1 MTILQTNINLV
12 QKLTDNNMRKT
23 ISDFRFFFKLLVVAI
38 VLVCSNAAVYAQSAA
53 SWKEK
58 PVTLRVSN
66 QPLGKVLEM
75 VAEAAN
81 AKISLQEVSLWN
93 INKPTSLVVK
103 DKPLDKVLGD
113 LIGDQN
119 VVIRYEGANQ
129 IIVEPDKQQE
139 KGEQLLTVSGVVLDN
154 DTKEPL
160 IGATVLITDG
170 TGKSDGA
177 RGGMTDID
185 GKFSLRL
192 HRNESIN
199 VSYVGYTAQSKQIQR
214 NELNI
219 VIELKPSIELD
230 DVVVTGISRRSKN
243 SFTGNYVE
251 VKGDDLRKMSPTNIL
266 KGLQFFDPSFK
277 IIENNRSGSDPNAE
291 PDFQI
296 RGDQSLGSKSMNSM
310 DLMLDNVSS
319 RPNTPLFVLDGFTVP
334 LSRILDLDP
343 ERVESITI
351 LKDAAATSVYGSRAA
366 NGVVVVETKVAP
378 DGALSVSYNGTMTV
392 QAPDLTDYNMMD
404 AATKLDT
411 EWRAGLYNPNNA
423 AHMNLYNKYRRNVL
437 GGVNTYW
444 LSKPLRTAIQHR
456 HSVSVAGGTEAFR
469 YSLDVNAAMQP
480 GVMKESQ
487 NQTKGVNFN
496 MTYMK
501 DKFTM
506 RANVSVSESDSENS
520 PYGSFSQY
528 TRLNPYYIPTDAD
541 GKQQKVLDN
550 NTVSGQSTIITN
562 PLYDATVGIKD
573 LTNSLN
579 VTTSIGLEYMILK
592 NLRITEQFSYSR
604 GMAGTDRFLPAD
616 HTSFE
621 LEDDLT
627 RKGSY
632 FKSTGSMASWSS
644 NLGINYN
651 LVIKKHLFS
660 IFGNWTI
667 SEDRNEYVNL
677 SATGYPD
684 SHMDDFIFGNKMETN
699 MSNIGNENISR
710 SVGLIGQ
717 FSYSYDNRYSVD
729 FNISGEASSRYAKHD
744 LVPFW
749 SVGGRWNA
757 HNERW
762 LKGYLSNLVFRASYG
777 VTGEQNFSP
786 SDAIEYYTFSDTM
799 RPYGSFPVLGALL
812 SALNNTELGW
822 AKTHNTSLSVD
833 FGFWKNRVNV
843 SFNYY
848 NNITKEL
855 LTNYDL
861 APSTG
866 FTTMVMNAGELQNR
880 GFDAS
885 LNIIAVQDLRRQ
897 FFWTINANANR
908 NQNKIRKLSDYLKKV
923 NEEQMKSAGA
933 PLPQYR
939 EGESTTTLYVV
950 RSLGVDPVTGKEV
963 YLKRDGTK
971 TFVWNANDKVPVGD
985 TNPKI
990 SGTFLTSVN
999 WKDFS
1004 CSLGFSYK
1012 YGGVVYNQTL
1022 VDKIENQNV
1031 AYNLDKR
1038 AGQGRWEKPGD
1049 VKPYVGFSPTGA
1061 NTPASTRFIMDD
1073 NEIRFASLNFGYRFS
1088 GENFKFLRQANV
1100 DVLALN
1106 FTTNDIARISPIR
1119 MERGLDYPFARS
1131 YTLSLSIMF
1140 R

>member
-1 MTILQTNINLV
+1 MRRTLSCLQQLCRLSAVT
-12 QKLTDNNMRKT
+12 
-23 ISDFRFFFKLLVVAI
+23 LL
-38 VLVCSNAAVYAQSAA
+38 LMCSAASLQAQDAA

-66 QPLGKVLEM
+66 KPLGKVLEM
-75 VAEAAN
+75 VAEAVN
-81 AKISLQEVSLWN
+81 AKITLQDVSLWN
-93 INKPTSLVVK
+93 INEPTSLAVK

-119 VVIRYEGANQ
+119 VKIRYEGTNQ
-129 IIVEPDKQQE
+129 IIVEPDLKE
-139 KGEQLLTVSGVVLDN
+139 EGSKVQLSISGQVFDK
-154 DTKEPL
+154 DTGEPL
-160 IGATVLITDG
+160 VGATVLITGG
-170 TGKSDGA
+170 TGATKGS
-177 RGGMTDID
+177 RGCVTDFD

-192 HRNESIN
+192 NKKESIKI
-199 VSYVGYTAQSKQIQR
+199 SYIGYEAVSKQILK
-214 NELNI
+214 NENNL
-219 VIELKPSIELD
+219 VFELKPSVELGE
-230 DVVVTGISRRSKN
+230 VVVTGISRRSKD

-251 VKGDDLRKMSPTNIL
+251 VKGDDLRRMSPTNLL

-277 IIENNRSGSDPNAE
+277 IIENNRTGSDPNAE

-296 RGDQSLGSKSMNSM
+296 RGDQSFGSKSMNSM

-319 RPNTPLFVLDGFTVP
+319 RPNTPLFVLDGFIVP
-334 LSRILDLDP
+334 MSRILDLDP

-378 DGALSVSYNGTMTV
+378 DGALAVSYNGTVTV
-392 QAPDLTDYNMMD
+392 QTPDLTDYNMMD

-423 AHMNLYNKYRRNVL
+423 AQMNLYNKYRRNVL
-437 GGVNTYW
+437 GGVDTYW

-456 HSVSVAGGTEAFR
+456 HSASVAGGTDVFR
-469 YSLDVNAAMQP
+469 YSLDINASMQP
-480 GVMKESQ
+480 GVMKESE
-487 NQTKGVNFN
+487 NQTTGVNFN
-496 MTYMK
+496 MTYVK
-501 DKFTM
+501 EKFTM
-506 RANVSVSESDSENS
+506 RANVSLSESNSSNS

-528 TRLNPYYIPTDAD
+528 TRLNPYYIPEDAN
-541 GKQQKVLDN
+541 GKQQKILDN

-579 VTTSIGLEYMILK
+579 ITTSIGLEYMILK
-592 NLRITEQFSYSR
+592 NLRITEQFSYLR
-604 GMAGTDRFLPAD
+604 GMAGTDKFLPAD

-632 FKSTGSMASWSS
+632 YKSTGNMSSWSS

-651 LVIKKHLFS
+651 LVLDKHLFS
-660 IFGNWTI
+660 LFGNWTI
-667 SEDRNEYVNL
+667 SEDRNSYVNL

-684 SHMDDFIFGNKMETN
+684 PHMDDFIFGNKMETSMN
-699 MSNIGNENISR
+699 SIGSENISR
-710 SVGLIGQ
+710 SIGLIGQ
-717 FSYSYDNRYSVD
+717 FSYSYDNRYSFD
-729 FNISGEASSRYAKHD
+729 FNMSGEASSRYAKHN

-757 HNERW
+757 HNEKW
-762 LKGYLSNLVFRASYG
+762 LKGYVSNLVFRASYG
-777 VTGEQNFSP
+777 ITGEQNFSP
-786 SDAIEYYTFSDTM
+786 SDAIEYYSYSGTM
-799 RPYGSFPVLGALL
+799 RPYSSFPVLGALL
-812 SALNNTELGW
+812 SGLNNSELGW

-848 NNITKEL
+848 DNITKEL

-866 FTTMVMNAGELQNR
+866 FPTMVMNAGELQNR
-880 GFDAS
+880 GFDLS
-885 LNIIAVQDLRRQ
+885 LNVIAVQNLRKQ
-897 FFWTINANANR
+897 FFWTINANANHNR
-908 NQNKIRKLSDYLKKV
+908 NKIRKLSDYLKKI
-923 NEEQMKSAGA
+923 NEEQMKSASA

-985 TNPKI
+985 TNPLI
-990 SGTFLTSVN
+990 SGTVSTSVN
-999 WKDFS
+999 WKDLS
-1004 CSLGFSYK
+1004 CTLGFTYK

-1031 AYNLDKR
+1031 AYNLDNR

-1049 VKPYVGFSPTGA
+1049 VTPYVGFSPTGA

-1073 NEIRFASLNFGYRFS
+1073 NEIRLATLTLGYRFN
-1088 GENFKFLRQANV
+1088 GDDFKFLRHANI
-1100 DVLALN
+1100 DVLTLN
-1106 FTTNDIARISPIR
+1106 FTTNDLARISPIR

-1131 YTLSLSIMF
+1131 YTLSMSIMF

>member
-1 MTILQTNINLV
+1 
-12 QKLTDNNMRKT
+12 MRKA
-23 ISDFRFFFKLLVVAI
+23 IPEFKFFYKIFIVATLFMFSI
-38 VLVCSNAAVYAQSAA
+38 TGVSAQSAGE
-53 SWKEK
+53 WKDK

-75 VAEAAN
+75 VAEAAG
-81 AKISLQEVSLWN
+81 AKITLQDVSLWN
-93 INKPTSLVVK
+93 ISKPISLAVK
-103 DKPLDKVLGD
+103 NKPLDKVLGE
-113 LIGDQN
+113 LVGDQN
-119 VVIRYEGANQ
+119 VVIRYEGEDQ
-129 IIVEPDKQQE
+129 IILEPDTYNDKST
-139 KGEQLLTVSGVVLDN
+139 GECFVSGQVLD
-154 DTKEPL
+154 KETGEAL
-160 IGATVLITDG
+160 AGATVLVTDG
-170 TGKSDGA
+170 TGKSKGA
-177 RGGMTDID
+177 RGCFTDLD
-185 GKFSLRL
+185 GKFSIRL
-192 HRNESIN
+192 YMKESIN
-199 VSYVGYTAQSKQIQR
+199 VSFIGYETVSKQISKDE
-214 NELNI
+214 NNLI
-219 VIELKPSIELD
+219 IELKSSIELE
-230 DVVVTGISRRSKN
+230 DVVVTGISRRSKD

-251 VKGDDLRKMSPTNIL
+251 VKGSDLRRMNPTSIL

-277 IIENNRSGSDPNAE
+277 IIENNKTGSDPNAE

-319 RPNTPLFVLDGFTVP
+319 RPNTPLFVLDGFIVP
-334 LSRILDLDP
+334 MSRILDLDP
-343 ERVESITI
+343 ERVENITI

-378 DGALSVSYNGTMTV
+378 DGALSVSYNGTVTV
-392 QAPDLTDYNMMD
+392 QTPDLTDYNMMD

-411 EWRAGLYNPNNA
+411 EWRAGLYDANNA

-437 GGVNTYW
+437 GGVDTYW

-456 HSVSVAGGTEAFR
+456 HSASVAGGTDVFR
-469 YSLDVNAAMQP
+469 YSLDINASMQP
-480 GVMKESQ
+480 GVMKESE

-496 MTYMK
+496 MTYLK
-501 DKFTM
+501 EKFTL
-506 RANVSVSESDSENS
+506 RANVSLSESDSKNS
-520 PYGSFSQY
+520 PYGSYSQY
-528 TRLNPYYIPTDAD
+528 TRLNPYYIPEDAN
-541 GKQQKVLDN
+541 GNQLKVLDN

-573 LTNSLN
+573 MSNSLN
-579 VTTSIGLEYMILK
+579 VTTSLGLEYMILK
-592 NLRITEQFSYSR
+592 NLRVTEQLSYSR
-604 GMAGTDRFLPAD
+604 GMASTDRFLPAD

-632 FKSTGSMASWSS
+632 FRSTGNMSSWSS

-651 LVIKKHLFS
+651 LVLNKHLFS

-667 SEDRNEYVNL
+667 SEDKNNYVNL

-684 SHMDDFIFGNKMETN
+684 PHMDDFIFGNKMETN

-710 SVGLIGQ
+710 SIGLIGQ
-717 FSYSYDNRYSVD
+717 FSYSYDNRYSFD
-729 FNISGEASSRYAKHD
+729 FNLSGEASSRYANHD
-744 LVPFW
+744 FVPFW

-757 HNERW
+757 HNEKW
-762 LKGYLSNLVFRASYG
+762 LQGYLSNLVFRASYG

-786 SDAIEYYTFSDTM
+786 SDAIEYYTFSNTM
-799 RPYGSFPVLGALL
+799 RPYSSFPVLGAML
-812 SALNNTELGW
+812 SGLNNTELGW

-843 SFNYY
+843 AFNYY

-855 LTNYDL
+855 LTSYDL

-866 FTTMVMNAGELQNR
+866 FATMVMNAGELQNR
-880 GFDAS
+880 GFDMS
-885 LNIIAVQDLRRQ
+885 VNVIAAQNLREQ
-897 FFWTINANANR
+897 FFWTVSANANSNR
-908 NQNKIRKLSDYLKKV
+908 NKIRKLSDYLKKV
-923 NEEQMKSAGA
+923 NEEQMKSADA

-971 TFVWNANDKVPVGD
+971 TFGWDANDKVPVGD

-990 SGTFLTSVN
+990 SGTVSTSIN

-1004 CSLGFSYK
+1004 CALGFTYK

-1031 AYNLDKR
+1031 AYNLDRR
-1038 AGQGRWEKPGD
+1038 AGQGRWELPGD
-1049 VKPYVGFSPTGA
+1049 VTRYVKFSPTGA

-1073 NEIRFASLNFGYRFS
+1073 NEIRFATLNVGYRFT
-1088 GENFKFLRQANV
+1088 GEDFAFLRDSNV
-1100 DVLALN
+1100 DVLVLN

>member
-1 MTILQTNINLV
+1 
-12 QKLTDNNMRKT
+12 MRKAV
-23 ISDFRFFFKLLVVAI
+23 FNLRFFCKISLVAI
-38 VLVCSNAAVYAQSAA
+38 MLLCSMTAAHAQS
-53 SWKEK
+53 SGELKNK

-75 VAEAAN
+75 VAEAAD
-81 AKISLQEVSLWN
+81 AKITLQNVSLWN
-93 INKPTSLVVK
+93 INKPTTLAVK
-103 DKPLDKVLGD
+103 DKPLDKVLGE
-113 LIGDQN
+113 LVGDQN
-119 VVIRYEGANQ
+119 VIIRYEDNNR
-129 IIVEPDKQQE
+129 IILEPDTFTE
-139 KGEQLLTVSGVVLDN
+139 SDNTLLTVSGLVLDD
-154 DTKEPL
+154 DTQEPL

-170 TGKSDGA
+170 TGKSNGA
-177 RGGMTDID
+177 RGGMTDLD

-192 HRNESIN
+192 HKNESIS
-199 VSYVGYTAQSKQIQR
+199 VSYVGYNPVSKQNVK
-214 NELNI
+214 NENNL
-219 VIELKPSIELD
+219 VVKLKPSIELD

-277 IIENNRSGSDPNAE
+277 IIENNNAGSDPNAE

-343 ERVESITI
+343 ERVENITI

-378 DGALSVSYNGTMTV
+378 DGALSVSYNGTTTV
-392 QAPDLTDYNMMD
+392 QTPDLTDYNMMD
-404 AATKLDT
+404 AATKLNT
-411 EWRAGLYNPNNA
+411 EWRAGLYAPHNA

-469 YSLDVNAAMQP
+469 YSLDVNASIQP
-480 GVMKESQ
+480 GVMKESE

-496 MTYMK
+496 MTYLK
-501 DKFTM
+501 EKFTM
-506 RANVSVSESDSENS
+506 RANVGLSESDSKNS

-528 TRLNPYYIPTDAD
+528 TRLNPYYIPLDAK
-541 GKQQKVLDN
+541 GQQMKVLDN
-550 NTVSGQSTIITN
+550 NTVSGQSKVITN

-573 LTNSLN
+573 MSNSLS
-579 VTTSIGLEYMILK
+579 VTTSLSLEYMLLK
-592 NLRITEQFSYSR
+592 NLRITEQFSYTR
-604 GMAGTDRFLPAD
+604 GMAGTDQFYPAD
-616 HTSFE
+616 HTRFE

-632 FKSTGSMASWSS
+632 NKSTGNMSSWSS
-644 NLGINYN
+644 NLGVNYN
-651 LVIKKHLFS
+651 LVLKKHLFS
-660 IFGNWTI
+660 VFANWTI
-667 SEDRNEYVNL
+667 SEDKNNYVNL

-684 SHMDDFIFGNKMETN
+684 KHMDDFIFGNKMETN
-699 MSNIGNENISR
+699 MSNIGTENISR
-710 SVGLIGQ
+710 SIGLIGQ

-757 HNERW
+757 HNEKW
-762 LKGYLSNLVFRASYG
+762 LQGYLSNLVFRASYG

-786 SDAIEYYTFSDTM
+786 SDAIEYYTFSGTM
-799 RPYGSFPVLGALL
+799 RPYSSFPVLGALL
-812 SALNNTELGW
+812 SGLNNAELGW

-843 SFNYY
+843 TFNYY

-866 FTTMVMNAGELQNR
+866 FPTMVMNAGELQNR
-880 GFDAS
+880 GFDVS
-885 LNIIAVQDLRRQ
+885 LNVIAVQNLRKQ
-897 FFWTINANANR
+897 FFWTITANANSNR
-908 NQNKIRKLSDYLKKV
+908 NKIRKLSDYLKKV
-923 NEEQMKSAGA
+923 NEEQMKSAAA

-971 TFVWNANDKVPVGD
+971 TFVWSANDKVPVGD

-990 SGTFLTSVN
+990 SGTVSTNIN

-1004 CSLGFSYK
+1004 CSLGFTYK

-1031 AYNLDKR
+1031 AYNLDRR

-1073 NEIRFASLNFGYRFS
+1073 NEIRFATLNVGYRLT
-1088 GENFKFLRQANV
+1088 GENFKFLRKANI

-1131 YTLSLSIMF
+1131 YTFSLSFMF

>member
-1 MTILQTNINLV
+1 MG
-12 QKLTDNNMRKT
+12 KT
-23 ISDFRFFFKLLVVAI
+23 VFSSKFFCKITLLVALLLCCVTAT
-38 VLVCSNAAVYAQSAA
+38 NAQDAA

-75 VAEAAN
+75 VAKAAN
-81 AKISLQEVSLWN
+81 ADITLQEVSLWN
-93 INKPTSLVVK
+93 INEPTSLAVK
-103 DKPLDKVLGD
+103 NKPLDKVLGD

-119 VVIRYEGANQ
+119 VIIRYEGTNQ
-129 IIVEPDKQQE
+129 IILEPDKQNKRADNE
-139 KGEQLLTVSGVVLDN
+139 VFVSGQVFDR
-154 DTKEPL
+154 DTQETL
-160 IGATVLITDG
+160 VGATVLITNG

-177 RGGMTDID
+177 RGCVTDID
-185 GKFSLRL
+185 GKFSIRL
-192 HRNESIN
+192 NKKESICI
-199 VSYVGYTAQSKQIQR
+199 SFVGYETVSKQIVK
-214 NELNI
+214 NENNL
-219 VIELKPSIELD
+219 VIEMKPSIEMAE
-230 DVVVTGISRRSKN
+230 VVVTGISRRSKD

-277 IIENNRSGSDPNAE
+277 IIENNLAGSDPNAE

-296 RGDQSLGSKSMNSM
+296 RGDQSFGSKSMNSM

-319 RPNTPLFVLDGFTVP
+319 RPNTPLFVLDGFIVP
-334 LSRILDLDP
+334 MSRILDLDP
-343 ERVESITI
+343 ERVENITV

-392 QAPDLTDYNMMD
+392 QTPDLTDYNMMD
-404 AATKLDT
+404 AATKLET

-423 AHMNLYNKYRRNVL
+423 AQMNLYNSYRRNVL
-437 GGVNTYW
+437 GGVDTYW
-444 LSKPLRTAIQHR
+444 LSKPLRTAIQNR
-456 HSVSVAGGTEAFR
+456 HSLSVAGGTDVFR
-469 YSLDVNAAMQP
+469 YSLDINAAMQP
-480 GVMKESQ
+480 GVMKESE

-501 DKFTM
+501 EKFTM
-506 RANVSVSESDSENS
+506 RANVSLSESNSSNS
-520 PYGSFSQY
+520 PYGSYSQY
-528 TRLNPYYIPTDAD
+528 TRLNPYYIPVDAN
-541 GKQQKVLDN
+541 GNAIKVLDN
-550 NTVSGQSTIITN
+550 NTVSGQSKVITN

-573 LTNSLN
+573 VTNSLSM
-579 VTTSIGLEYMILK
+579 TTNLSLEYMILS
-592 NLRITEQFSYSR
+592 NLRVTEQLSYTR
-604 GMAGTDRFLPAD
+604 GMAGTDKFLPAD

-632 FKSTGSMASWSS
+632 YKSTGNMSSWSS
-644 NLGINYN
+644 NFGINYN
-651 LVIKKHLFS
+651 LVLDKHLFS

-667 SEDRNEYVNL
+667 SEDKNDYVNL

-684 SHMDDFIFGNKMETN
+684 AHMDDFIFGNKMETS
-699 MSNIGNENISR
+699 MSNIGSENISR
-710 SVGLIGQ
+710 SIGLIGQ
-717 FSYSYDNRYSVD
+717 FSYSYDNRYSLD
-729 FNISGEASSRYAKHD
+729 FNMSGEASSRYANHD

-757 HNERW
+757 HNEKW
-762 LKGYLSNLVFRASYG
+762 LRGYLSNLVLRASYG
-777 VTGEQNFSP
+777 ITGEQNFSP
-786 SDAIEYYTFSDTM
+786 SDAIEYYTFSGTM
-799 RPYGSFPVLGALL
+799 RPYSSFPVLGALL
-812 SALNNTELGW
+812 SGLNNTGLGW
-822 AKTHNTSLSVD
+822 AKTHNTSLSLD
-833 FGFWKNRVNV
+833 LGFWKNRVNV

-848 NNITKEL
+848 DNITKEL
-855 LTNYDL
+855 LTSYDL

-866 FTTMVMNAGELQNR
+866 FATMVMNAGELQNR
-880 GFDAS
+880 GVDVT
-885 LNIIAVQDLRRQ
+885 LNVVAMQNLRKQ
-897 FFWTINANANR
+897 FFWTISANANANR
-908 NQNKIRKLSDYLKKV
+908 NKIRKLSDYLKKI
-923 NEEQMKSAGA
+923 NEQQMASADA

-971 TFVWNANDKVPVGD
+971 TFVWNANDKVAVGD
-985 TNPKI
+985 LNPKI
-990 SGTFLTSVN
+990 SGTVSSSIN
-999 WKDFS
+999 WKDLS
-1004 CSLGFSYK
+1004 CTLGFTYK
-1012 YGGVVYNQTL
+1012 YGGIVYNQTL

-1031 AYNLDKR
+1031 AYNLDYR

-1049 VKPYVGFSPTGA
+1049 VTPYVGFSPTGA

-1073 NEIRFASLNFGYRFS
+1073 NEIRLATLNIGYRFT
-1088 GENFKFLRQANV
+1088 GDTYKYLRRANI

-1106 FTTNDIARISPIR
+1106 FTTNDIARLSSIK

>member
-1 MTILQTNINLV
+1 
-12 QKLTDNNMRKT
+12 MRKPF
-23 ISDFRFFFKLLVVAI
+23 SDFRFFCKIFVTIAI
-38 VLVCSNAAVYAQSAA
+38 WGCSFTYSHAQTAEA
-53 SWKEK
+53 WKET
-58 PVTLRVSN
+58 PVTIRVSN

-75 VAEAAN
+75 VAQAAG
-81 AKISLQEVSLWN
+81 AKITLQDVSLWN
-93 INKPTSLVVK
+93 IHRPTNLSVK
-103 DKPLDKVLGD
+103 DKPLDKVLGE

-119 VVIRYEGANQ
+119 VILRYEGENN
-129 IIVEPDKQQE
+129 IIVEPDHQYE
-139 KGEQLLTVSGVVLDN
+139 NTEVQLIASGQVLDK
-154 DTKEPL
+154 TTGEPL

-170 TGKSDGA
+170 TGKGHGA
-177 RGGMTDID
+177 RGCITDID
-185 GKFSLRL
+185 GKFSIRL
-192 HRNESIN
+192 NARESLSI
-199 VSYVGYTAQSKQIQR
+199 SYIGYESVSKQIVK
-214 NELNI
+214 NEHNLT
-219 VIELKPSIELD
+219 IELKPSIELD

-251 VKGDDLRKMSPTNIL
+251 VKGDALRQMSPTNIL

-277 IIENNRSGSDPNAE
+277 IIENNKTGSDPNAE

-319 RPNTPLFVLDGFTVP
+319 RPNTPLFVLDGFVVP
-334 LSRILDLDP
+334 MSRILDLDP
-343 ERVESITI
+343 ERVETITI

-378 DGALSVSYNGTMTV
+378 DGALTVSYNGTMTM
-392 QAPDLTDYNMMD
+392 QTPDLTDYNMMD

-411 EWRAGLYNPNNA
+411 EWRAGLYDPTNA
-423 AHMNLYNKYRRNVL
+423 AHMNLYNKYRRNIL
-437 GGVNTYW
+437 GGVDTYW
-444 LSKPLRTAIQHR
+444 LSKPLRTAFQHR
-456 HSVSVAGGTEAFR
+456 HSASVAGGTDVFR

-480 GVMKESQ
+480 GVMKGSA

-501 DKFTM
+501 EKFTM
-506 RANVSVSESDSENS
+506 RANVSLAESDSENS

-528 TRLNPYYIPTDAD
+528 TRLNPYYIPEDAN
-541 GKQQKVLDN
+541 GEQQKVLDN

-573 LTNSLN
+573 LNNSLN
-579 VTTSIGLEYMILK
+579 MTTSLSMEYMILR
-592 NLRITEQFSYSR
+592 NLRITEQLTYMR
-604 GMAGTDRFLPAD
+604 GLAGTDRFLPAA

-632 FKSTGSMASWSS
+632 YMSTGEMSSWSS
-644 NLGINYN
+644 NMGINYN
-651 LVIKKHLFS
+651 IVLNKHLLS
-660 IFGNWTI
+660 MFGNWTI
-667 SEDRNEYVNL
+667 SQDRNNYVNL

-684 SHMDDFIFGNKMETN
+684 PHMDDFIFGNKMETN

-710 SVGLIGQ
+710 SIGLIGQ

-729 FNISGEASSRYAKHD
+729 FNLSGEASSRYAKHD

-749 SVGGRWNA
+749 SMGGRWNA
-757 HNERW
+757 HNEKW
-762 LKGYLSNLVFRASYG
+762 LQGYLSNLVFRASYG

-786 SDAIEYYTFSDTM
+786 TDAIEYYSFADTM
-799 RPYGSFPVLGALL
+799 RPYQSFPVLGALL
-812 SALNNTELGW
+812 SGLNNTSLGW
-822 AKTHNTSLSVD
+822 AKTHNTSTSVD
-833 FGFWKNRVNV
+833 FGFWKNRLNV
-843 SFNYY
+843 TFNYY

-866 FTTMVMNAGELQNR
+866 YPTMVMNAGELQNR

-885 LNIIAVQDLRRQ
+885 LNIIAMQNLRKE

-908 NQNKIRKLSDYLKKV
+908 NRNKILKLSDYLKKV
-923 NEEQMKSAGA
+923 NEEQMKSPNA
-933 PLPQYR
+933 PLPQFH

-950 RSLGVDPVTGKEV
+950 RSLGVDPVTGKEL

-971 TFVWNANDKVPVGD
+971 TFVWDANDKVPVGD

-990 SGTFLTSVN
+990 SGTLSSSIN
-999 WKDFS
+999 WKDLT
-1004 CSLGFSYK
+1004 CTLGFTYK

-1031 AYNLDKR
+1031 AYNLDNR
-1038 AGQGRWEKPGD
+1038 AGEGRWEKPGD
-1049 VKPYVGFSPTGA
+1049 VTSYVGFSPTGA
-1061 NTPASTRFIMDD
+1061 NTPASTRFIMND
-1073 NEIRFASLNFGYRFS
+1073 NEVRLATMSLGYRFS
-1088 GENFKFLRQANV
+1088 GEDFKSLRKANI

-1131 YTLSLSIMF
+1131 YTLSMSIMF

>member
-1 MTILQTNINLV
+1 M
-12 QKLTDNNMRKT
+12 KKT
-23 ISDFRFFFKLLVVAI
+23 INVLNPICRLFVVATFFMCCI
-38 VLVCSNAAVYAQSAA
+38 ANVQAQTSPH
-53 SWKEK
+53 WKEK
-58 PVTLRVSN
+58 PITLRVSN

-75 VAEAAN
+75 VAEAAG
-81 AKISLQEVSLWN
+81 ATLTFQDVALWN
-93 INKPTSLVVK
+93 INNPTSLAVSE
-103 DKPLDKVLGD
+103 KPLDKVLGD

-119 VVIRYEGANQ
+119 VIIRYEGENN
-129 IIVEPDKQQE
+129 IIVEPDLQSAAE
-139 KGEQLLTVSGVVLDN
+139 TVELSVSGQVLD
-154 DTKEPL
+154 KELQEPL

-170 TGKSDGA
+170 TGTSRGA
-177 RGGMTDID
+177 RGCQTDID

-192 HRNESIN
+192 NKRESIRI
-199 VSYVGYTAQSKQIQR
+199 SFIGYETVSKQILD
-214 NELNI
+214 NENNI
-219 VIELKPSIELD
+219 VIELRPSIELD

-251 VKGDDLRKMSPTNIL
+251 VKGDDLRRMNPTNL
-266 KGLQFFDPSFK
+266 LGALQFFDPSFK
-277 IIENNRSGSDPNAE
+277 VIENNRTGSDPNAE

-296 RGDQSLGSKSMNSM
+296 RGDQSFGSKSTNSM

-334 LSRILDLDP
+334 MSRILELDP

-378 DGALSVSYNGTMTV
+378 DGALTVSYNGTMTV
-392 QAPDLTDYNMMD
+392 QTPDLTDYNMMN

-423 AHMNLYNKYRRNVL
+423 ADMNLYNRYRRNVL
-437 GGVNTYW
+437 GGVDTYW

-456 HSVSVAGGTEAFR
+456 HSASVAGGTDVFR
-469 YSLDVNAAMQP
+469 YSLDLNAAMQP
-480 GVMKESQ
+480 GVMKESE
-487 NQTKGVNFN
+487 NQTLGVNFN

-501 DKFTM
+501 ENFTM
-506 RANVSVSESDSENS
+506 RANISLSESDSKNS

-528 TRLNPYYIPTDAD
+528 TRLNPYYIPEDAN
-541 GKQQKVLDN
+541 GRQQKVLDN
-550 NTVSGQSTIITN
+550 NTVSGQSTVITN

-573 LTNSLN
+573 MTNSLN
-579 VTTSIGLEYMILK
+579 VTTSLSLEYMILK

-604 GMAGTDRFLPAD
+604 GMAGTDKFLPAD

-632 FKSTGSMASWSS
+632 FKSTGNMSSWSS

-651 LVIKKHLFS
+651 LVLGKHLFS
-660 IFGNWTI
+660 VFGNWTI
-667 SEDRNEYVNL
+667 SEDKNNYVNL

-684 SHMDDFIFGNKMETN
+684 AHMDDFIFGNKMETN
-699 MSNIGNENISR
+699 MSNIGTENISR
-710 SVGLIGQ
+710 SIGLIGQ

-757 HNERW
+757 HNEKW
-762 LKGYLSNLVFRASYG
+762 LEGYLSNLVLRASYG
-777 VTGEQNFSP
+777 ITGEQNFSS
-786 SDAIEYYTFSDTM
+786 SDVIEYYTYSGTM
-799 RPYGSFPVLGALL
+799 RPYHSFPVLGALL
-812 SALNNTELGW
+812 SGLNNTSLGW
-822 AKTHNTSLSVD
+822 AKTHNTSISVD
-833 FGFWKNRVNV
+833 LGFWKNRINF

-855 LTNYDL
+855 LTSYDL

-866 FTTMVMNAGELQNR
+866 FSTMVMNAGELQNR

-885 LNIIAVQDLRRQ
+885 LNIIAVQNLRKE
-897 FFWTINANANR
+897 FFWTINVNANH
-908 NQNKIRKLSDYLKKV
+908 NQNKIRSLSDYLKKV
-923 NEEQMKSAGA
+923 NEAQMQSAGA

-985 TNPKI
+985 TNPTV
-990 SGTFLTSVN
+990 SGTISSSIN
-999 WKDFS
+999 WKEFS
-1004 CSLGFSYK
+1004 CTLGFTYK

-1031 AYNLDKR
+1031 AYNLDRR

-1049 VKPYVGFSPTGA
+1049 VTSYVGFSPTGA

-1073 NEIRFASLNFGYRFS
+1073 NEIRFATLNLGYRFT
-1088 GENFKFLRQANV
+1088 GDKFKFLRHANI

-1131 YTLSLSIMF
+1131 YTLSMSIMF

>member
-1 MTILQTNINLV
+1 
-12 QKLTDNNMRKT
+12 MRKT
-23 ISDFRFFFKLLVVAI
+23 VYGLNVFYKVFISAI
-38 VLVCSNAAVYAQSAA
+38 VCACCVADMQAQTSNT
-53 SWKEK
+53 WKDK

-81 AKISLQEVSLWN
+81 AKITLQDVSLWN
-93 INKPTSLVVK
+93 INRPTSLAVK

-113 LIGDQN
+113 LIGDQP
-119 VVIRYEGANQ
+119 VVIRYEGTGS
-129 IIVEPDKQQE
+129 IIVEPDKKDE
-139 KGEQLLTVSGVVLDN
+139 VGKMVNVSGLVLDKA
-154 DTKEPL
+154 TQEPL
-160 IGATVLITDG
+160 IGATVLVTDG
-170 TGKSDGA
+170 TGKDKGA
-177 RGGMTDID
+177 RGCITDID
-185 GKFSLRL
+185 GKFSIRL
-192 HRNESIN
+192 NKKES
-199 VSYVGYTAQSKQIQR
+199 VSISYIGYESVSKQITKDEH
-214 NELNI
+214 NL

-230 DVVVTGISRRSKN
+230 DVVVTGISRRNKN

-251 VKGDDLRKMSPTNIL
+251 VKGEALRQMNPTSIL

-277 IIENNRSGSDPNAE
+277 IIENNNSGSDPNAE

-319 RPNTPLFVLDGFTVP
+319 RPNTPLFVLDGFVVP
-334 LSRILDLDP
+334 MSRILDLDP
-343 ERVESITI
+343 ERVENITI

-378 DGALSVSYNGTMTV
+378 DGDLTVSYNGTMTV
-392 QAPDLTDYNMMD
+392 QTPDLTDYNMMD

-411 EWRAGLYNPNNA
+411 EWRAGLYNPTNA
-423 AHMNLYNKYRRNVL
+423 NDMNLYNKYRRNIL
-437 GGVNTYW
+437 GGVDTYW

-456 HSVSVAGGTEAFR
+456 HSASVAGGTEVFR

-480 GVMKESQ
+480 GVMKESA
-487 NQTKGVNFN
+487 NQTMGANFN

-501 DKFTM
+501 EKFTM
-506 RANVSVSESDSENS
+506 RANVSLSESNSSNS

-528 TRLNPYYIPTDAD
+528 TSLNPYYIPEDAN
-541 GKQQKVLDN
+541 GNQQKILDN
-550 NTVSGQSTIITN
+550 NTVSGQSTVITN
-562 PLYDATVGIKD
+562 PIYNATVGIKD
-573 LTNSLN
+573 LTNSLSM
-579 VTTSIGLEYMILK
+579 TTNLSLEYMILK
-592 NLRITEQFSYSR
+592 NLRITEQLSYMR
-604 GMAGTDRFLPAD
+604 GMAGTDKFLPAD
-616 HTSFE
+616 HTNFE
-621 LEDDLT
+621 LEDDPT

-632 FKSTGSMASWSS
+632 YKSTGNMASWSS

-651 LVIKKHLFS
+651 LVLGDHLFS
-660 IFGNWTI
+660 TFGNWTI
-667 SEDRNEYVNL
+667 SQDKNDYVNL

-684 SHMDDFIFGNKMETN
+684 KHMDDFIFGNKMESD
-699 MSNIGNENISR
+699 MGSIGSESISR
-710 SVGLIGQ
+710 SIGLIGQ

-729 FNISGEASSRYAKHD
+729 FNLSGEASSRYAKHD

-757 HNERW
+757 YNEKW
-762 LKGYLSNLVFRASYG
+762 LQGYLSNLVFRASYG
-777 VTGEQNFSP
+777 ITGEQNFSP
-786 SDAIEYYTFSDTM
+786 SDAIEYYSYSGTM
-799 RPYGSFPVLGALL
+799 RPYASFPVLGALL
-812 SALNNTELGW
+812 SGLNNTALGW
-822 AKTHNTSLSVD
+822 AKTHNTSASVD
-833 FGFWKNRVNV
+833 FGVWKNRLNF

-866 FTTMVMNAGELQNR
+866 YGTMVMNAGELQNR

-885 LNIIAVQDLRRQ
+885 LNVIAMQNLRKE
-897 FFWTINANANR
+897 FFWTVSANANR
-908 NQNKIRKLSDYLKKV
+908 NQNKILKLSDYLKKA
-923 NEEQMKSAGA
+923 NEEQQKSPDA

-971 TFVWNANDKVPVGD
+971 TFVWDANDKVPVGD

-990 SGTFLTSVN
+990 SGTVSTSIN
-999 WKDFS
+999 WKDLS
-1004 CSLGFSYK
+1004 CVLGFTYK
-1012 YGGVVYNQTL
+1012 YGGVVYNQTM

-1031 AYNLDKR
+1031 AYNLDNR
-1038 AGQGRWEKPGD
+1038 AGQGRWENPGD
-1049 VKPYVGFSPTGA
+1049 VTSYVGFSPTGA
-1061 NTPASTRFIMDD
+1061 NTPASTRFIMKD
-1073 NEIRFASLNFGYRFS
+1073 NEVRFATMSVGYRFS
-1088 GENFKFLRQANV
+1088 GEDFKWLHKANI

-1106 FTTNDIARISPIR
+1106 FTTNDLARLSPIR

-1131 YTLSLSIMF
+1131 YTLSMSLMF

>member
-1 MTILQTNINLV
+1 MRFLCKIMVFAALLGGYTLGVQAQT
-12 QKLTDNNMRKT
+12 
-23 ISDFRFFFKLLVVAI
+23 SD
-38 VLVCSNAAVYAQSAA
+38 
-53 SWKEK
+53 SWKER

-75 VAEAAN
+75 VAKAAD
-81 AKISLQEVSLWN
+81 ARITLQDVSLWN

-103 DKPLDKVLGD
+103 DKPLDKVLGE

-119 VVIRYEGANQ
+119 IMIRYEGEGD
-129 IIVEPDKQQE
+129 IIVQPDAKNE
-139 KGEQLLTVSGVVLDN
+139 ESKAWVNVSGLVLDK
-154 DTKEPL
+154 TTQEPL

-170 TGKSDGA
+170 TGKDKGA
-177 RGGMTDID
+177 RGCITDID
-185 GKFSLRL
+185 GKFSIRL
-192 HRNESIN
+192 AKKESVS
-199 VSYVGYTAQSKQIQR
+199 VSYIGYESVSKQVVKDEY
-214 NELNI
+214 NL
-219 VIELKPSIELD
+219 VVELKPSIELD
-230 DVVVTGISRRSKN
+230 DVVVTGISRRNKN

-251 VKGDDLRKMSPTNIL
+251 VKGEALRQMNPTNIL

-277 IIENNRSGSDPNAE
+277 IIENNKTGSDPNAE

-334 LSRILDLDP
+334 MSRILDLDP
-343 ERVESITI
+343 ERVENITI

-378 DGALSVSYNGTMTV
+378 DGDLSVSYNGTMTV
-392 QAPDLTDYNMMD
+392 QTPDLTDYNMMD

-411 EWRAGLYNPNNA
+411 EWRAGLYDPENA
-423 AHMNLYNKYRRNVL
+423 AHMNLYNKYRRNIL
-437 GGVNTYW
+437 GGVDTYW
-444 LSKPLRTAIQHR
+444 LSKPLRTAFQHR
-456 HSVSVAGGTEAFR
+456 HSASVAGGTEVFR
-469 YSLDVNAAMQP
+469 YSLDVNAAIQP
-480 GVMKESQ
+480 GVMKGSQ
-487 NQTKGVNFN
+487 NQNLGANFN

-501 DKFTM
+501 EKLTM
-506 RANVSVSESDSENS
+506 RANVSLNESNSSNS

-528 TRLNPYYIPTDAD
+528 TRLNPYYIPEDAN
-541 GKQQKVLDN
+541 GNQVKVLDN

-573 LTNSLN
+573 GSNSLN
-579 VTTSIGLEYMILK
+579 VTTNLSLEYMVLK
-592 NLRITEQFSYSR
+592 NLRITEQLSYSR
-604 GMAGTDRFLPAD
+604 GLAGTDRFLPAD
-616 HTSFE
+616 HSSFE

-632 FKSTGSMASWSS
+632 YKSSGEMSSWSS
-644 NLGINYN
+644 NMGINYN
-651 LVIKKHLFS
+651 LVLGDHLFS
-660 IFGNWTI
+660 TFGNWTI
-667 SEDRNEYVNL
+667 SQDRNNYVNL

-684 SHMDDFIFGNKMETN
+684 VHMDDFIFGNKMETN

-710 SVGLIGQ
+710 SIGLIGQ

-729 FNISGEASSRYAKHD
+729 FNLSGEASSRYAKHN

-757 HNERW
+757 HNEKW
-762 LKGYLSNLVFRASYG
+762 LQGYLSNLVFRASYG
-777 VTGEQNFSP
+777 ITGEQNFSP
-786 SDAIEYYTFSDTM
+786 SDAIEYYSYSETM
-799 RPYGSFPVLGALL
+799 RPYTSFPVLGALL
-812 SALNNTELGW
+812 SGLNNTNLGW
-822 AKTHNTSLSVD
+822 AETHNTSASVD

-843 SFNYY
+843 TFNYY
-848 NNITKEL
+848 DNITKEL

-866 FTTMVMNAGELQNR
+866 YSTMVMNAGELQNR

-885 LNIIAVQDLRRQ
+885 LNVIAMQNLRKE
-897 FFWTINANANR
+897 FFWTVNANANR
-908 NQNKIRKLSDYLKKV
+908 NRNKILKLSDYLKKV
-923 NEEQMKSAGA
+923 NEEQQKSASA
-933 PLPQYR
+933 PLPQYQ

-971 TFVWNANDKVPVGD
+971 TFTWDANDKVPVGD

-990 SGTFLTSVN
+990 SGTLSSSIN
-999 WKDFS
+999 WKDFT
-1004 CSLGFSYK
+1004 CMLGFTYK

-1022 VDKIENQNV
+1022 VDKIENQNI
-1031 AYNLDKR
+1031 AYNLDNR
-1038 AGQGRWEKPGD
+1038 AGEGRWEKPGD
-1049 VKPYVGFSPTGA
+1049 VTSYVGFSPTGA
-1061 NTPASTRFIMDD
+1061 NTPASTRFIMQD
-1073 NEIRFASLNFGYRFS
+1073 NEIRFATLSLGYRFS
-1088 GENFKFLRQANV
+1088 AEDFKLLDKASI

-1131 YTLSLSIMF
+1131 YTLSMSIMF

>member
-1 MTILQTNINLV
+1 MRLFCRMSLAAILL
-12 QKLTDNNMRKT
+12 M
-23 ISDFRFFFKLLVVAI
+23 
-38 VLVCSNAAVYAQSAA
+38 CSITAAQAQLAA

-58 PVTLRVSN
+58 PITLRVSN

-75 VAEAAN
+75 VAEAAG
-81 AKISLQEVSLWN
+81 AKISFQDVSLWN
-93 INKPTSLVVK
+93 IKKPISLAVK
-103 DKPLDKVLGD
+103 EKPLDKVLGD
-113 LIGDQN
+113 LVGDQN
-119 VVIRYEGANQ
+119 VVIRYEGSNQ
-129 IIVEPDKQQE
+129 IIIEPDKQYESSKGKLRVNGQVVE
-139 KGEQLLTVSGVVLDN
+139 KGTN
-154 DTKEPL
+154 EPL

-170 TGKSDGA
+170 TGKNSGS
-177 RGGMTDID
+177 RGCSTDID
-185 GKFSLRL
+185 GKFSLL
-192 HRNESIN
+192 LNKKESIS
-199 VSYVGYTAQSKQIQR
+199 VSFVGYETVTKQIVKDE
-214 NELNI
+214 NNL
-219 VIELKPSIELD
+219 VIELKSSIEID
-230 DVVVTGISRRSKN
+230 EVVVTGLSKRSKN

-251 VKGDDLRKMSPTNIL
+251 VKGEDLRKMNPTNIL

-277 IIENNRSGSDPNAE
+277 VIENNRSGSDPNAE

-334 LSRILDLDP
+334 MSRILDLDP
-343 ERVESITI
+343 ERVQSITI

-378 DGALSVSYNGTMTV
+378 DGVLSVSYNGTMTV

-404 AATKLDT
+404 AATKLNT

-423 AHMNLYNKYRRNVL
+423 TQMNLYNKYMRNVL

-480 GVMKESQ
+480 GVMKESE
-487 NQTKGVNFN
+487 NQTKGINFN
-496 MTYMK
+496 MTYVK

-506 RANVSVSESDSENS
+506 RANVSLSESDSKNS

-528 TRLNPYYIPTDAD
+528 TRLNPYYIPTDAN
-541 GKQQKVLDN
+541 GNQIKVLDN
-550 NTVSGQSTIITN
+550 NTVSGQSTVITN
-562 PLYDATVGIKD
+562 PLYDATIGIKD
-573 LTNSLN
+573 MTNSLN
-579 VTTSIGLEYMILK
+579 VTTSIGLEYMILD

-604 GMAGTDRFLPAD
+604 GMAGTDKFLPAD

-632 FKSTGSMASWSS
+632 FKSTGNMSSWSS
-644 NLGINYN
+644 NFGINYN
-651 LVIKKHLFS
+651 LVLNKHLFS
-660 IFGNWTI
+660 VFGNWTI
-667 SEDRNEYVNL
+667 SEDRNNYVNL

-684 SHMDDFIFGNKMETN
+684 KHMDDFIFGNKMETN

-710 SVGLIGQ
+710 SIGLIGQ
-717 FSYSYDNRYSVD
+717 FSYSYANRYSVD
-729 FNISGEASSRYAKHD
+729 FNLSGEASSRYAKHD

-749 SVGGRWNA
+749 SVGARWNA
-757 HNERW
+757 HNESW

-786 SDAIEYYTFSDTM
+786 SDAIEYYTFSNTM
-799 RPYGSFPVLGALL
+799 RPYNSFPVLGALL
-812 SALNNTELGW
+812 SGLNNTGLGW

-833 FGFWKNRVNV
+833 FGLWKNRINV
-843 SFNYY
+843 TFNYY
-848 NNITKEL
+848 DNITKEL

-866 FTTMVMNAGELQNR
+866 FSTMVMNAGELQNR
-880 GFDAS
+880 GFDATI
-885 LNIIAVQDLRRQ
+885 NIIAVQNLRKE
-897 FFWTINANANR
+897 FFWTISANANH

-923 NEEQMKSAGA
+923 NEEQMKSAEA

-990 SGTFLTSVN
+990 SGTVSTSIN
-999 WKDFS
+999 WKDLS
-1004 CSLGFSYK
+1004 CSLGFTYK
-1012 YGGVVYNQTL
+1012 YGGIVYNQTL

-1031 AYNLDKR
+1031 AYNLDER

-1073 NEIRFASLNFGYRFS
+1073 NEIRFATLNVGYRLT
-1088 GENFKFLRQANV
+1088 GEKFRFLRDMNV

-1106 FTTNDIARISPIR
+1106 FTTNDIARISPIK

>member
-1 MTILQTNINLV
+1 
-12 QKLTDNNMRKT
+12 MRKA
-23 ISDFRFFFKLLVVAI
+23 IPEFKFFYKIFIVATLFMFSI
-38 VLVCSNAAVYAQSAA
+38 TGVSAQSAGE
-53 SWKEK
+53 WKDK

-75 VAEAAN
+75 VAEAAG
-81 AKISLQEVSLWN
+81 AKITLQDVSLWN
-93 INKPTSLVVK
+93 ISKPISLAVK
-103 DKPLDKVLGD
+103 NKPLDKVLGE
-113 LIGDQN
+113 LVGDQN
-119 VVIRYEGANQ
+119 VVIRYEGEDQ
-129 IIVEPDKQQE
+129 IILEPDTYNE
-139 KGEQLLTVSGVVLDN
+139 KSTGECFVSGQVLD
-154 DTKEPL
+154 KETGEAL
-160 IGATVLITDG
+160 AGATVLVTDG
-170 TGKSDGA
+170 TGKSKGA
-177 RGGMTDID
+177 RGCFTDLD
-185 GKFSLRL
+185 GKFSIRL
-192 HRNESIN
+192 YMKESIN
-199 VSYVGYTAQSKQIQR
+199 VSFIGYETVSKQISKDE
-214 NELNI
+214 NNLI
-219 VIELKPSIELD
+219 IELKSSIELE
-230 DVVVTGISRRSKN
+230 DVVVTGISRRSKD

-251 VKGDDLRKMSPTNIL
+251 VKGSDLRRMNPTSIL

-277 IIENNRSGSDPNAE
+277 IIENNKTGSDPNAE

-319 RPNTPLFVLDGFTVP
+319 RPNTPLFVLDGFIVP
-334 LSRILDLDP
+334 MSRILDLDP
-343 ERVESITI
+343 ERVENITI

-378 DGALSVSYNGTMTV
+378 DGALSVSYNGTVTV
-392 QAPDLTDYNMMD
+392 QTPDLTDYNMMD

-411 EWRAGLYNPNNA
+411 EWRAGLYDANNA

-437 GGVNTYW
+437 GGVDTYW

-456 HSVSVAGGTEAFR
+456 HSASVAGGTDVFR
-469 YSLDVNAAMQP
+469 YSLDINASMQP
-480 GVMKESQ
+480 GVMKESE

-496 MTYMK
+496 MTYLK
-501 DKFTM
+501 EKFTL
-506 RANVSVSESDSENS
+506 RANVSLSESDSKNS
-520 PYGSFSQY
+520 PYGSYSQY
-528 TRLNPYYIPTDAD
+528 TRLNPYYIPEDAN
-541 GKQQKVLDN
+541 GNQLKVLDN

-573 LTNSLN
+573 MSNSLN
-579 VTTSIGLEYMILK
+579 VTTSLGLEYMILK
-592 NLRITEQFSYSR
+592 NLRVTEQLSYSR

-621 LEDDLT
+621 LEDDIT

-632 FKSTGSMASWSS
+632 FRSTGNMSSWSS

-651 LVIKKHLFS
+651 LVLNKHLFS

-667 SEDRNEYVNL
+667 SEDKNNYVNL

-684 SHMDDFIFGNKMETN
+684 PHMDDFIFGNKMETN

-710 SVGLIGQ
+710 SIGLIGQ

-729 FNISGEASSRYAKHD
+729 FNLSGEASSRYANHD
-744 LVPFW
+744 FVPFW

-757 HNERW
+757 HNEKW
-762 LKGYLSNLVFRASYG
+762 LQGYLSNLVFRASYG

-786 SDAIEYYTFSDTM
+786 SDAIEYYTFSNTM
-799 RPYGSFPVLGALL
+799 RPYSSFPVLGAML
-812 SALNNTELGW
+812 SGLNNTELGW

-843 SFNYY
+843 AFNYY

-855 LTNYDL
+855 LTSYDL

-866 FTTMVMNAGELQNR
+866 FATMVMNAGELQNR
-880 GFDAS
+880 GFDMS
-885 LNIIAVQDLRRQ
+885 VNVIAAQNLREQ
-897 FFWTINANANR
+897 FFWTVSANANSNR
-908 NQNKIRKLSDYLKKV
+908 NKIRKLSDYLKKV
-923 NEEQMKSAGA
+923 NEEQMKSADA

-971 TFVWNANDKVPVGD
+971 TFVWDANDKVPVGD

-990 SGTFLTSVN
+990 SGTVSTSIN

-1004 CSLGFSYK
+1004 CALGFTYK

-1031 AYNLDKR
+1031 AYNLDRR
-1038 AGQGRWEKPGD
+1038 AGQGRWELPGD
-1049 VKPYVGFSPTGA
+1049 VTRYVKFSPTGA

-1073 NEIRFASLNFGYRFS
+1073 NEIRFATLNVGYRFT
-1088 GENFKFLRQANV
+1088 GEDFAFLRDSNV
-1100 DVLALN
+1100 DVLVLN

>member
-1 MTILQTNINLV
+1 MKFLCKI
-12 QKLTDNNMRKT
+12 M
-23 ISDFRFFFKLLVVAI
+23 VVAALLLGSMLG
-38 VLVCSNAAVYAQSAA
+38 VQAQTSD
-53 SWKEK
+53 SWKERT
-58 PVTLRVSN
+58 VTLRVSN
-66 QPLGKVLEM
+66 QPLGKVLEL
-75 VAEAAN
+75 VAKAAD
-81 AKISLQEVSLWN
+81 ARITLQDVSLWN

-103 DKPLDKVLGD
+103 DKPLDKVLGE

-119 VVIRYEGANQ
+119 VTIRYEGDGD
-129 IIVEPDKQQE
+129 IIVQPDTKNE
-139 KGEQLLTVSGVVLDN
+139 ESKAWVNVSGLVLDK
-154 DTKEPL
+154 TTQEPL

-170 TGKSDGA
+170 TGKDKGA
-177 RGGMTDID
+177 RGCITDID
-185 GKFSLRL
+185 GKFSIRL
-192 HRNESIN
+192 AKKESVS
-199 VSYVGYTAQSKQIQR
+199 VSYIGYESVSKQVVKDEY
-214 NELNI
+214 NL
-219 VIELKPSIELD
+219 VVELKPSIELD
-230 DVVVTGISRRSKN
+230 DVVVTGISRRNKN

-251 VKGDDLRKMSPTNIL
+251 VKGEALRQMNPTNIL

-277 IIENNRSGSDPNAE
+277 IIENNKTGSDPNAE

-334 LSRILDLDP
+334 MSRILDLDP
-343 ERVESITI
+343 ERVENITI

-378 DGALSVSYNGTMTV
+378 DGDLSVSYNGTMTV
-392 QAPDLTDYNMMD
+392 QTPDLTDYNMMD

-411 EWRAGLYNPNNA
+411 EWRAGLYDPENA
-423 AHMNLYNKYRRNVL
+423 AHMNLYNKYRRNIL
-437 GGVNTYW
+437 GGVDTYW
-444 LSKPLRTAIQHR
+444 LSKPLRTAFQHR
-456 HSVSVAGGTEAFR
+456 HSASVAGGTEVFR
-469 YSLDVNAAMQP
+469 YSLDVNAAIQP
-480 GVMKESQ
+480 GVMKGSQ
-487 NQTKGVNFN
+487 NQNLGANFN

-501 DKFTM
+501 EKLTM
-506 RANVSVSESDSENS
+506 RANVSLNESNSSNS

-528 TRLNPYYIPTDAD
+528 TRLNPYYIPEDAN
-541 GKQQKVLDN
+541 GNQVKVLDN

-573 LTNSLN
+573 GSNSLN
-579 VTTSIGLEYMILK
+579 VTTNLSLEYMVLK
-592 NLRITEQFSYSR
+592 NLRITEQLSYSR
-604 GMAGTDRFLPAD
+604 GLAGTDRFLPAD
-616 HTSFE
+616 HSSFE

-632 FKSTGSMASWSS
+632 YKSSGEMSSWSS
-644 NLGINYN
+644 NMGINYN
-651 LVIKKHLFS
+651 LVLGDHLFS
-660 IFGNWTI
+660 TFGNWTI
-667 SEDRNEYVNL
+667 SQDRNNYVNL

-684 SHMDDFIFGNKMETN
+684 VHMDDFIFGNKMETN

-710 SVGLIGQ
+710 SIGLIGQ

-729 FNISGEASSRYAKHD
+729 FNLSGEASSRYAKHN

-757 HNERW
+757 HNEKW
-762 LKGYLSNLVFRASYG
+762 LQGYLSNLVFRASYG
-777 VTGEQNFSP
+777 ITGEQNFSP
-786 SDAIEYYTFSDTM
+786 SDAIEYYSYSETM
-799 RPYGSFPVLGALL
+799 RPYTSFPVLGALL
-812 SALNNTELGW
+812 SGLNNTNLGW
-822 AKTHNTSLSVD
+822 AETHNTSASVD

-843 SFNYY
+843 TFNYY
-848 NNITKEL
+848 DNITKEL

-866 FTTMVMNAGELQNR
+866 YSTMVMNAGELQNR

-885 LNIIAVQDLRRQ
+885 LNVIAMQNLRKE
-897 FFWTINANANR
+897 FFWTVNANANR
-908 NQNKIRKLSDYLKKV
+908 NRNKILKLSDYLKKV
-923 NEEQMKSAGA
+923 NEEQQKSASA
-933 PLPQYR
+933 PLPQYQ

-971 TFVWNANDKVPVGD
+971 TFTWDANDKVPVGD

-990 SGTFLTSVN
+990 SGTLSSSIN
-999 WKDFS
+999 WKDFT
-1004 CSLGFSYK
+1004 CMLGFTYK

-1022 VDKIENQNV
+1022 VDKIENQNI
-1031 AYNLDKR
+1031 AYNLDNR
-1038 AGQGRWEKPGD
+1038 AGEGRWEKPGD
-1049 VKPYVGFSPTGA
+1049 VTSYVGFSPTGA
-1061 NTPASTRFIMDD
+1061 NTPASTRFIMQD
-1073 NEIRFASLNFGYRFS
+1073 NEIRFATLSLGYRFS
-1088 GENFKFLRQANV
+1088 AEDFKLLDKASI

-1131 YTLSLSIMF
+1131 YTLSMSIMF

>member
-1 MTILQTNINLV
+1 M
-12 QKLTDNNMRKT
+12 KLP
-23 ISDFRFFFKLLVVAI
+23 FKIIIASM
-38 VLVCSNAAVYAQSAA
+38 VLVSGVFNMQAQTSDVLQD
-53 SWKEK
+53 K

-75 VAEAAN
+75 VAENAG
-81 AKISLQEVSLWN
+81 AKITLQDVSLWN
-93 INKPTSLVVK
+93 INKPTSIVVK
-103 DKPLDKVLGD
+103 DKPLDKVLGE

-119 VVIRYEGANQ
+119 VKIRYEEGRH
-129 IIVEPDKQQE
+129 IIVEPDNT
-139 KGEQLLTVSGVVLDN
+139 KGEDSKVWVNVSGQVLDKA
-154 DTKEPL
+154 TQAPL
-160 IGATVLITDG
+160 IGATVLVTDG
-170 TGKSDGA
+170 TGKDKGA
-177 RGGMTDID
+177 RGCITDFD
-185 GKFSLRL
+185 GKFSIRVSK
-192 HRNESIN
+192 RESVS
-199 VSYVGYTAQSKQIQR
+199 VSYIGYESVSKQIMKD
-214 NELNI
+214 ELNL
-219 VIELKPSIELD
+219 VIELKESIELD
-230 DVVVTGISRRSKN
+230 DVVVTGISRRNKN

-251 VKGDDLRKMSPTNIL
+251 VKGEALRQMSPTNIL

-277 IIENNRSGSDPNAE
+277 ILENNNSGSDPNAE

-319 RPNTPLFVLDGFTVP
+319 RPNTPLFVLDGFVVP
-334 LSRILDLDP
+334 MSRILDLDP
-343 ERVESITI
+343 ERVENITI

-378 DGALSVSYNGTMTV
+378 DGDLSVSYNGTMTV
-392 QAPDLTDYNMMD
+392 QTPDLTDYNMMD

-411 EWRAGLYNPNNA
+411 EWRAGLYDSGNA
-423 AHMNLYNKYRRNVL
+423 SHMNLYNSYLRNIL
-437 GGVNTYW
+437 GGVDTYW

-456 HSVSVAGGTEAFR
+456 HSASVAGGTEVFR
-469 YSLDVNAAMQP
+469 YSLDVNAAIQP
-480 GVMKESQ
+480 GVMKGSDNQ
-487 NQTKGVNFN
+487 NLGANFN

-501 DKFTM
+501 EKFTM
-506 RANVSVSESDSENS
+506 RANVSLTESNSHNS

-528 TRLNPYYIPTDAD
+528 TRLNPYYIPVNAN
-541 GKQQKVLDN
+541 GEPEKILDN

-573 LTNSLN
+573 ATNSLSM
-579 VTTSIGLEYMILK
+579 TTNLSLEYMILK
-592 NLRITEQFSYSR
+592 NLRITEQLSYTR
-604 GMAGTDRFLPAD
+604 GVAGTDKFLPAD

-632 FKSTGSMASWSS
+632 YMSTGNMSSWSS
-644 NLGINYN
+644 NMGINYN
-651 LVIKKHLFS
+651 LVFGDHLFS
-660 IFGNWTI
+660 TFGNWTI
-667 SEDRNEYVNL
+667 SEDRNDYVNL

-684 SHMDDFIFGNKMETN
+684 AHMDDFIFGNKMETN
-699 MSNIGNENISR
+699 MSSVGSENISR
-710 SVGLIGQ
+710 SIGLIGQ
-717 FSYSYDNRYSVD
+717 FSYSYANRYSVD
-729 FNISGEASSRYAKHD
+729 FNLSGEASSRYAKHD

-762 LKGYLSNLVFRASYG
+762 LQGYLSNLVFRASYG
-777 VTGEQNFSP
+777 ITGEQNFSP
-786 SDAIEYYTFSDTM
+786 SDAIEYYSYSSTM
-799 RPYGSFPVLGALL
+799 RPYNSFPVLGALL
-812 SALNNTELGW
+812 SGLNNTELGW
-822 AKTHNTSLSVD
+822 AKTHNTSASVD

-843 SFNYY
+843 TFNYY
-848 NNITKEL
+848 DNITKEL

-866 FTTMVMNAGELQNR
+866 YATMVMNAGELQNR

-885 LNIIAVQDLRRQ
+885 LNVIAMQNLRKE

-908 NQNKIRKLSDYLKKV
+908 NRNKILKLSDYLKKV
-923 NEEQMKSAGA
+923 NEEQMKSASA
-933 PLPQYR
+933 PLPQFH

-950 RSLGVDPVTGKEV
+950 QSLGVDPVTGKEL

-971 TFVWNANDKVPVGD
+971 TFVWDANDKVPVGD

-990 SGTFLTSVN
+990 SGTLSSSVN
-999 WKDFS
+999 WKDLS
-1004 CSLGFSYK
+1004 CTLGLSYK

-1031 AYNLDKR
+1031 AYNLDNR
-1038 AGQGRWEKPGD
+1038 AGQGRWERPGD
-1049 VKPYVGFSPTGA
+1049 VTSYVGFSPTGA

-1073 NEIRFASLNFGYRFS
+1073 NELRFATMSVGYRFS
-1088 GENFKFLRQANV
+1088 GDDFKYLDKANI
-1100 DVLALN
+1100 DVLTLN
-1106 FTTNDIARISPIR
+1106 FTTNDIARLSPIR

-1131 YTLSLSIMF
+1131 YTLSMSIMF

>member
-1 MTILQTNINLV
+1 
-12 QKLTDNNMRKT
+12 MRKAV
-23 ISDFRFFFKLLVVAI
+23 FNLRFFCKISLVAI
-38 VLVCSNAAVYAQSAA
+38 MLLCSMTAAHAQS
-53 SWKEK
+53 SGELKNK

-75 VAEAAN
+75 VAEAAD
-81 AKISLQEVSLWN
+81 AKITLQNVSLWN
-93 INKPTSLVVK
+93 INKPTTLAVK
-103 DKPLDKVLGD
+103 DKPLDKVLGE
-113 LIGDQN
+113 LVGDQN
-119 VVIRYEGANQ
+119 VIIRYEDNNR
-129 IIVEPDKQQE
+129 IIIEPDTFTE
-139 KGEQLLTVSGVVLDN
+139 SDNTLLTVSGLVLDD
-154 DTKEPL
+154 DTQEPL

-170 TGKSDGA
+170 TGKSNGA
-177 RGGMTDID
+177 RGGMTDLD

-192 HRNESIN
+192 HKNESIS
-199 VSYVGYTAQSKQIQR
+199 VSYVGYNPVSKQIVK
-214 NELNI
+214 NENNL
-219 VIELKPSIELD
+219 VVKLKPSIELD

-277 IIENNRSGSDPNAE
+277 IIENNNAGSDPNAE

-343 ERVESITI
+343 ERVENITI

-378 DGALSVSYNGTMTV
+378 DGALSVSYNGTTTV
-392 QAPDLTDYNMMD
+392 QTPDLTDYNMMD
-404 AATKLDT
+404 AATKLNT
-411 EWRAGLYNPNNA
+411 EWRAGLYDPYNA

-469 YSLDVNAAMQP
+469 YSLDVNASIQP
-480 GVMKESQ
+480 GVMKESE

-496 MTYMK
+496 MTYLK
-501 DKFTM
+501 EKFTM
-506 RANVSVSESDSENS
+506 RANVGLSESDSKNS

-528 TRLNPYYIPTDAD
+528 TRLNPYYIPLDAN
-541 GKQQKVLDN
+541 GQQMKVLDN
-550 NTVSGQSTIITN
+550 NTVSGQSKVITN

-573 LTNSLN
+573 MSNSLS
-579 VTTSIGLEYMILK
+579 VTTSLSLEYMLLK
-592 NLRITEQFSYSR
+592 NLRITEQFSYTR
-604 GMAGTDRFLPAD
+604 GMAGTDQFYPAD
-616 HTSFE
+616 HTRFE

-632 FKSTGSMASWSS
+632 NKSTGNMSSWSS
-644 NLGINYN
+644 NLGVNYN
-651 LVIKKHLFS
+651 LVLKKHLFS
-660 IFGNWTI
+660 VFANWTI
-667 SEDRNEYVNL
+667 SEDKNNYVNL

-684 SHMDDFIFGNKMETN
+684 KHMDDFIFGNKMETN
-699 MSNIGNENISR
+699 MSNIGTENISR
-710 SVGLIGQ
+710 SIGLIGQ

-757 HNERW
+757 HNEKW
-762 LKGYLSNLVFRASYG
+762 LQGYLSNLVFRASYG

-786 SDAIEYYTFSDTM
+786 SDAIEYYTFSGTM
-799 RPYGSFPVLGALL
+799 RPYSSFPVLGALL
-812 SALNNTELGW
+812 SGLNNTELGW

-843 SFNYY
+843 TFNYY

-866 FTTMVMNAGELQNR
+866 FPTMVMNAGELQNR
-880 GFDAS
+880 GFDVS
-885 LNIIAVQDLRRQ
+885 LNVIAVQNLRKQ
-897 FFWTINANANR
+897 FFWTITANANSNR
-908 NQNKIRKLSDYLKKV
+908 NKIRKLSDYLKKV
-923 NEEQMKSAGA
+923 NEEQMKSAAA

-950 RSLGVDPVTGKEV
+950 RSLGVDPVTGREV

-971 TFVWNANDKVPVGD
+971 TFVWSANDKVPVGD

-990 SGTFLTSVN
+990 SGTVSTNIN

-1004 CSLGFSYK
+1004 CSLGFTYK

-1031 AYNLDKR
+1031 AYNLDRR

-1073 NEIRFASLNFGYRFS
+1073 NEIRFATLNVGYRLT
-1088 GENFKFLRQANV
+1088 GENFKFLRKANI

-1131 YTLSLSIMF
+1131 YTFSLSFMF

>member
-1 MTILQTNINLV
+1 
-12 QKLTDNNMRKT
+12 MRKAV
-23 ISDFRFFFKLLVVAI
+23 FNLRFFCKISLVAI
-38 VLVCSNAAVYAQSAA
+38 MLLCSMTAAHAQS
-53 SWKEK
+53 SGELKNK

-75 VAEAAN
+75 VAEAAD
-81 AKISLQEVSLWN
+81 AKITLQNVSLWN
-93 INKPTSLVVK
+93 INKPTTLAVK
-103 DKPLDKVLGD
+103 DKPLDKVLGE
-113 LIGDQN
+113 LVGDQN
-119 VVIRYEGANQ
+119 VIIRYEDNNR
-129 IIVEPDKQQE
+129 IILEPDTFTE
-139 KGEQLLTVSGVVLDN
+139 SDNTLLTVSGLVLDD
-154 DTKEPL
+154 DTQEPL

-170 TGKSDGA
+170 TGKSNGA
-177 RGGMTDID
+177 RGGMTDLD

-192 HRNESIN
+192 HKNESIS
-199 VSYVGYTAQSKQIQR
+199 VSYVGYNPVSKQIVK
-214 NELNI
+214 NENNL
-219 VIELKPSIELD
+219 VVKLKPSIELD

-277 IIENNRSGSDPNAE
+277 IIENNNAGSDPNAE

-343 ERVESITI
+343 ERVENITI

-378 DGALSVSYNGTMTV
+378 DGALSVSYNGTTTV
-392 QAPDLTDYNMMD
+392 QTPDLTDYNMMD
-404 AATKLDT
+404 AATKLNT
-411 EWRAGLYNPNNA
+411 EWRAGLYDPYNA

-469 YSLDVNAAMQP
+469 YSLDVNASIQP
-480 GVMKESQ
+480 GVMKESE

-496 MTYMK
+496 MTYLK
-501 DKFTM
+501 EKFTM
-506 RANVSVSESDSENS
+506 RANVGLSESDSKNS

-528 TRLNPYYIPTDAD
+528 TRLNPYYIPLDAN
-541 GKQQKVLDN
+541 GQQMKVLDN
-550 NTVSGQSTIITN
+550 NTVSGQSKVITN

-573 LTNSLN
+573 MSNSLS
-579 VTTSIGLEYMILK
+579 VTTSLSLEYMLLK
-592 NLRITEQFSYSR
+592 NLRITEQFSYTR
-604 GMAGTDRFLPAD
+604 GMAGTDQFYPAD
-616 HTSFE
+616 HTRFE

-632 FKSTGSMASWSS
+632 NKSSGNMSSWSS
-644 NLGINYN
+644 NLGVNYN
-651 LVIKKHLFS
+651 LVLKKHLFS
-660 IFGNWTI
+660 VFANWTI
-667 SEDRNEYVNL
+667 SEDKNNYVNL

-684 SHMDDFIFGNKMETN
+684 KHMDDFIFGNKMETN
-699 MSNIGNENISR
+699 MSNIGTENISR
-710 SVGLIGQ
+710 SIGLIGQ

-757 HNERW
+757 HNEKW
-762 LKGYLSNLVFRASYG
+762 LQGYLSNLVFRASYG

-786 SDAIEYYTFSDTM
+786 SDAIEYYTFSGTM
-799 RPYGSFPVLGALL
+799 RPYSSFPVLGALL
-812 SALNNTELGW
+812 SGLNNTELGW

-843 SFNYY
+843 TFNYY

-866 FTTMVMNAGELQNR
+866 FPTMVMNAGELQNR
-880 GFDAS
+880 GFDVS
-885 LNIIAVQDLRRQ
+885 LNVIAVQNLRKQ
-897 FFWTINANANR
+897 FFWTITANANSNR
-908 NQNKIRKLSDYLKKV
+908 NKIRKLSDYLKKV
-923 NEEQMKSAGA
+923 NEEQMKSAAA

-971 TFVWNANDKVPVGD
+971 TFVWSANDKVPVGD

-990 SGTFLTSVN
+990 SGTVSTNIN

-1004 CSLGFSYK
+1004 CSLGFTYK

-1031 AYNLDKR
+1031 AYNLDRR

-1073 NEIRFASLNFGYRFS
+1073 NEIRFATLNVGYRLT
-1088 GENFKFLRQANV
+1088 GENFKFLRKANI

-1131 YTLSLSIMF
+1131 YTFSLSFMF

>member
-1 MTILQTNINLV
+1 
-12 QKLTDNNMRKT
+12 MRKAV
-23 ISDFRFFFKLLVVAI
+23 FNLRFFCKISLVAI
-38 VLVCSNAAVYAQSAA
+38 MLLCSMTAAHAQS
-53 SWKEK
+53 SGELKNK

-75 VAEAAN
+75 VAEAAD
-81 AKISLQEVSLWN
+81 AKITLQNVSLWN
-93 INKPTSLVVK
+93 INKPTTLAVK
-103 DKPLDKVLGD
+103 DKPLDKVLGE
-113 LIGDQN
+113 LVGDQN
-119 VVIRYEGANQ
+119 VIIRYEDNNR
-129 IIVEPDKQQE
+129 IIIEPDTFTE
-139 KGEQLLTVSGVVLDN
+139 SDNTLLTVSGLVLDD
-154 DTKEPL
+154 DTQEPL

-170 TGKSDGA
+170 TGKSNGA
-177 RGGMTDID
+177 RGGMTDLD

-192 HRNESIN
+192 HKNESIS
-199 VSYVGYTAQSKQIQR
+199 VSYVGYNPVSKQIVK
-214 NELNI
+214 NENNL
-219 VIELKPSIELD
+219 VVKLKPSIELD

-277 IIENNRSGSDPNAE
+277 IIENNNAGSDPNAE

-343 ERVESITI
+343 ERVENITI

-378 DGALSVSYNGTMTV
+378 DGALSVSYNGTTTV
-392 QAPDLTDYNMMD
+392 QTPDLTDYNMMD
-404 AATKLDT
+404 AATKLNT
-411 EWRAGLYNPNNA
+411 EWRAGLYDPYNA

-469 YSLDVNAAMQP
+469 YSLDENASIQP
-480 GVMKESQ
+480 GVMKESE

-496 MTYMK
+496 MTYLK
-501 DKFTM
+501 EKFTM
-506 RANVSVSESDSENS
+506 RANVGLSESDSKNS

-528 TRLNPYYIPTDAD
+528 TRLNPYYIPLDAN
-541 GKQQKVLDN
+541 GQQMKVLDN
-550 NTVSGQSTIITN
+550 NTVSGQSKVITN

-573 LTNSLN
+573 MSNSLS
-579 VTTSIGLEYMILK
+579 VTTSLSLEYMLLK
-592 NLRITEQFSYSR
+592 NLRITEQFSYTR
-604 GMAGTDRFLPAD
+604 GMAGTDQFYPAD
-616 HTSFE
+616 HTRFE

-632 FKSTGSMASWSS
+632 NKSTGNMSSWSS
-644 NLGINYN
+644 NLGVNYN
-651 LVIKKHLFS
+651 LVLKKHLFS
-660 IFGNWTI
+660 VFANWTI
-667 SEDRNEYVNL
+667 SEDKNNYVNL

-684 SHMDDFIFGNKMETN
+684 KHMDDFIFGNKMETN
-699 MSNIGNENISR
+699 MSNIGTENISR
-710 SVGLIGQ
+710 SIGLIGQ

-757 HNERW
+757 HNEKW
-762 LKGYLSNLVFRASYG
+762 LQGYLSNLVFRASYG

-786 SDAIEYYTFSDTM
+786 SDAIEYYTFSGTM
-799 RPYGSFPVLGALL
+799 RPYSSFPVLGALL
-812 SALNNTELGW
+812 SGLNNTELGW

-843 SFNYY
+843 TFNYY

-866 FTTMVMNAGELQNR
+866 FPTMVMNAGELQNR
-880 GFDAS
+880 GFDVS
-885 LNIIAVQDLRRQ
+885 LNVIAVQNLRKQ
-897 FFWTINANANR
+897 FFWTITANANSNR
-908 NQNKIRKLSDYLKKV
+908 NKIRKLSDYLKKV
-923 NEEQMKSAGA
+923 NEEQMKSAAA

-971 TFVWNANDKVPVGD
+971 TFVWSANDKVPVGD

-990 SGTFLTSVN
+990 SGTVSTNIN

-1004 CSLGFSYK
+1004 CSLGFTYK

-1031 AYNLDKR
+1031 AYNLDRR

-1073 NEIRFASLNFGYRFS
+1073 NEIRFATLNVGYRLT
-1088 GENFKFLRQANV
+1088 GENFKFLRKANI

-1131 YTLSLSIMF
+1131 YTFSLSFMF